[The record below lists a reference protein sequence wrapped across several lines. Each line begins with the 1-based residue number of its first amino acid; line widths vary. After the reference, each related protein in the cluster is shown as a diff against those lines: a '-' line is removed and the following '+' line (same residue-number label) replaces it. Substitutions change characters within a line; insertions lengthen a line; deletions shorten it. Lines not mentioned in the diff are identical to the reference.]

1 MKLFFGK
8 GRAVEKEIF
17 EYLKLINSG
26 KKIFVNGLLEYLK
39 TNKIKRLLNASEN
52 VHSYES
58 KADDTKRNIEH
69 ALYGKALLPEFRG
82 DIMRLL
88 ERLDRLPN
96 ECQTV
101 LDMIGLQNLKIPG
114 ILKEELIELI
124 QVNALSVDKVISL
137 TKDLFTDP
145 KEVEKYAKKI
155 DKLESQ
161 SDSKERELIR
171 KIFSSK
177 SIDKCDR
184 LLLKELVIEIGSLS
198 DNAEMISDMVTI
210 INIKVKI

>member
-26 KKIFVNGLLEYLK
+26 KITFVNSLLEYLK
-39 TNKIKRLLNASEN
+39 TNKIKDLIASAEN

-96 ECQTV
+96 ECQTI
-101 LDMIGLQNLKIPG
+101 LDMIGLQNLIIPG
-114 ILKEELIELI
+114 ILKEQLIELI
-124 QVNALSVDKVISL
+124 QVNALSVDEVISL
-137 TKDLFTDP
+137 IRDLFTNP

-155 DKLESQ
+155 DQLESQ